1 MLDRPSAHAILAA
14 LDAAQKAGIPAG
26 IQQAIAANAA
36 SLAAREVEAAGA
48 LHEEELARLCVLLG
62 QEAPLVQLNAA
73 LAQGI
78 RDGRIAS
85 DRAEVRR
92 HLIRTTWAKLTVDQ
106 PNYPA
111 FTVLRSPAD

>member
-1 MLDRPSAHAILAA
+1 MHDRPSAHAILGA

-36 SLAAREVEAAGA
+36 ALAAREIEAAGA
-48 LHEEELARLCVLLG
+48 LHAGELARLTALLG
-62 QEAPLVQLNAA
+62 QEATLAELNAA

-78 RDGRIAS
+78 RGGGIGT

-92 HLIRTTWAKLTVDQ
+92 HLIRTALAKLTVDQ

-111 FTVLRSPAD
+111 FTILRSPAV